1 MGIHGVGECWCDDLQ
16 ETLLLICSPSN
27 RFDSSRYVW
36 SSKAFIDE
44 PFAASLH
51 CCFCLFFIFS
61 QEWPEENPF
70 RPEDFFRADSLD
82 DSSFYT
88 VPRLVYHID
97 EPAVGESSL
106 FRGCTCWELRKQKCL
121 IFVASVVSP
130 F

>member
-1 MGIHGVGECWCDDLQ
+1 MYGPARHSLTNRSWVPYIVVFAF
-16 ETLLLICSPSN
+16 LL
-27 RFDSSRYVW
+27 
-36 SSKAFIDE
+36 
-44 PFAASLH
+44 
-51 CCFCLFFIFS
+51 IFS

-97 EPAVGESSL
+97 EPAVGASSL
-106 FRGCTCWELRKQKCL
+106 FQGCTCWKLRKQKCL